1 MSVHVYLMHVLP
13 NALWAFFFDVISLMF
28 KKIFVDLVIKDSTP
42 CWGSHIC
49 TCCLLWFIKCLWPL
63 FPLLRVGFEA
73 VHAHKLLTQTYLC
86 MLRCMACLAAVMWA
100 RLRHMYV
107 CMWVCVRAC
116 MGFSSALRN
125 QRYAHQRWR
134 GL

>member
-1 MSVHVYLMHVLP
+1 MRKISLHKECQCTCILCMFPQMHCG
-13 NALWAFFFDVISLMF
+13 FFFNVISLMF
-28 KKIFVDLVIKDSTP
+28 KKIFVDLVIKDSTS

-86 MLRCMACLAAVMWA
+86 MLRCMACLVAVMCA

-107 CMWVCVRAC
+107 CMWVRVCAC

-125 QRYAHQRWR
+125 Q
-134 GL
+134 